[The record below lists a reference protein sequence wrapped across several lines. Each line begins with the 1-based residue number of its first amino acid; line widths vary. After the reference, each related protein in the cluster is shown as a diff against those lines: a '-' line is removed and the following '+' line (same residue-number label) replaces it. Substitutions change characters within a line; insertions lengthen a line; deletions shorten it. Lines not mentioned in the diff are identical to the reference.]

1 MSKRSIILMEM
12 SVSGIANGVTRCIE
26 VIVSEVARLSLYH
39 IVWFRLIQGQTE
51 EVSFRYHEGY
61 KIISMGF
68 SRFSRVLGGSQS
80 EQKTFLS
87 KVYNQIKPELGDNP
101 ILHLHTLNLI
111 GLALYIK
118 QMQGAK
124 IITHLHCIPWKG
136 LYNRDLKLFNHL
148 YNEYEVCPNKG
159 QSSLCISRHEYECFT
174 KSDCVICVTE
184 CGKKHVEHSCPKHMG
199 RLLVIPNG
207 LMDITPDSLIVKKEV
222 HNPVKLLFV
231 GNPNPSKGLEDILNV
246 LEIVMFHADVTLT
259 VAGNFTPAK
268 QKEIH
273 HRHPFIDIRFVGHIP
288 LYMLRA
294 YYEESDI
301 GLIASLQEQC
311 SYAAIEMMMFGL
323 PIVTTDID
331 GLHELFTE
339 DCALKIP
346 VAFNKQTG
354 LRSDEIKMAEAIL
367 RIIADNSLRF
377 RLSANVRRRYLHHY
391 TASNMIKSIKEIYLT
406 I

>member
-1 MSKRSIILMEM
+1 MSKRSIILMEL

-26 VIVSEVARLSLYH
+26 VIVSEFARLSLYH

-184 CGKKHVEHSCPKHMG
+184 CGKKHVEHSCPKHIG

-246 LEIVMFHADVTLT
+246 LETVMFHADVTLT
-259 VAGNFTPAK
+259 VVGNFTPAK

-294 YYEESDI
+294 YYQESDI

-331 GLHELFTE
+331 GLHELFTKE
-339 DCALKIP
+339 CAIKVP
-346 VAFNKQTG
+346 VVFHKQTG
-354 LRSDEIKMAEAIL
+354 LRSDELKMAEAIL
-367 RIIADNSLRF
+367 SLIADSYLRAQ
-377 RLSANVRRRYLHHY
+377 LSMNVRRHYLKHY
-391 TASNMIKSIKEIYLT
+391 TSSNMIRSLNKIYRT